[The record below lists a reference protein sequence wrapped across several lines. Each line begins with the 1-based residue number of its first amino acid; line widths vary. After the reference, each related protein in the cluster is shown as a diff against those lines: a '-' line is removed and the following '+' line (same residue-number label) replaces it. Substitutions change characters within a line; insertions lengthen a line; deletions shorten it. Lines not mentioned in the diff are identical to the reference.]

1 VYKKQGG
8 PGLLI
13 GALALLVLQLFSLM
27 AGNELNVAGA
37 TKMIDKFEDSLYS
50 NVASGV
56 TDLAEKFGGDEAG
69 CRVDVRAVLFKGCRR
84 PAQ

>member
-1 VYKKQGG
+1 VYKKQGE

-27 AGNELNVAGA
+27 AANELNVAGA

-50 NVASGV
+50 NVPSDV
-56 TDLAEKFGGDEAG
+56 TDLAEKFGGDEAQVVG
-69 CRVDVRAVLFKGCRR
+69 
-84 PAQ
+84 